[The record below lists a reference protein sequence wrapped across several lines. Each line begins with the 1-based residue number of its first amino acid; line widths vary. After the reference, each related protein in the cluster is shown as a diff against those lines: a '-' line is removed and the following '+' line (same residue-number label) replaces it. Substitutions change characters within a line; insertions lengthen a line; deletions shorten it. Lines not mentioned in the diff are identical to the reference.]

1 MSESTAQAA
10 SVEVGAPG
18 VGEPLTR
25 PEREALVERVVTER
39 FDHGPFWSLA
49 YKHGYRESLR
59 LHVGLIGITRDCY
72 TPGTAD
78 FDAYCAGFENGNHA
92 AKNVGWRRGEFV
104 GVPDWTALPDPFITT
119 SAPLPTHALVTSDDQ

>member
-1 MSESTAQAA
+1 MRGPTTRPLTEELLDRTELLMSDHTAAA

-25 PEREALVERVVTER
+25 PEREALVERVVT
-39 FDHGPFWSLA
+39 
-49 YKHGYRESLR
+49 
-59 LHVGLIGITRDCY
+59 
-72 TPGTAD
+72 
-78 FDAYCAGFENGNHA
+78 
-92 AKNVGWRRGEFV
+92 KNVGWRRGEFV